1 MRSWK
6 EDALLQLNRRWRMH
20 RLMEQIGAIVAIVAI
35 LLVFIA
41 PAFSVQPTAL
51 RASRAAQQIL
61 MAFALVASAVIT
73 WLLAATLPSEIAE
86 SLDDRGSDV
95 PPHIIDL
102 TCVR

>member
-1 MRSWK
+1 M
-6 EDALLQLNRRWRMH
+6 QLNRRWRMH

-86 SLDDRGSDV
+86 SPDDRDRNF
-95 PPHIIDL
+95 PLQILDQ
-102 TCVR
+102 TCVRLC